1 MNLENMLPPPIKVVK
16 KKLSLVDELNVGI
29 KAAEAKS
36 YPVLTNLD
44 DTSSNGQTPLIKARK
59 LVY

>member
-1 MNLENMLPPPIKVVK
+1 MYQENMLPPPIKVVK

-36 YPVLTNLD
+36 FPLLTNLD
-44 DTSSNGQTPLIKARK
+44 DTSL
-59 LVY
+59 